1 MRYPEEVIEEVR
13 QRNDI
18 VDVISGYVH
27 LKRQGSNYMGLC
39 PFHGEK
45 TPSFS
50 VSPGKQMWHCFGCG
64 EGGSVFNFVMEY
76 EHYSFP
82 EAVKFLADKA
92 GVKLPEVEYTEEMKK
107 KENRRNRLLEINK
120 EAATYYYVQL
130 RNEMGSLGMRYFK
143 ERQLSDE
150 TMQKFGLGYSLQYKD
165 DLVRYL
171 KKKGFD
177 DKLIRD
183 AGLANFHEKYG
194 MSDKFI
200 NRVMFPIQ
208 DIQNRVIGFG
218 GRVMGD
224 AQPKYLNSPETE
236 IFYKSKNLYGLNYAR
251 TSRKNEIIL
260 CEGYMDVIAMHQAGF
275 TQAAASLGTAF
286 TPEQA
291 MLLKRYTKD
300 IYLAYDSDGA
310 GVKAALRA
318 IGILRDA
325 SMSGKVINME
335 PYKDPDEFIKNLGVE
350 EFQKRID
357 NAENSFLFEVRML
370 QRGVRMDNPEERTS
384 FQREVAKK
392 LCLFEEELERE
403 NYLTAVSEIYQINP
417 QSLRKM
423 VVSTAAKM
431 GGVKIPEPVN
441 SGIKKKNTEDDGV
454 KRSQRI
460 LLTWLAEEPKL
471 FHKIEEYITPEDFT
485 DEFYQQV
492 AKKLF
497 ENHNAGNDNPASI
510 LNSFESSEEQRL
522 VAEIFNTPLEKIET
536 KEGREQAFH
545 DVVLKVKKNSYA
557 YYFSRMGTDV
567 NTLQQVM
574 EGKKILEK
582 LENVHFN
589 LD

>member
-18 VDVISGYVH
+18 VDVISGYVQ
-27 LKRQGSNYMGLC
+27 LKRQGSNYVGLC
-39 PFHGEK
+39 PFHSEK

-50 VSPGKQMWHCFGCG
+50 VSPGKQMYYCFGCHV
-64 EGGSVFNFVMEY
+64 GGTVFNFIMEY
-76 EHYSFP
+76 ENYTFP
-82 EAVKFLADKA
+82 EAVKALADKA
-92 GVKLPEVEYTEEMKK
+92 GVKLPEVEYTEEARK
-107 KENRRNRLLEINK
+107 KENYKARLLEINK

-130 RNEMGSLGMRYFK
+130 RNEMGALGMRYLK
-143 ERQLSDE
+143 GRQLSDE
-150 TMQKFGLGYSLQYKD
+150 TMHKFGLGYSLQYSD

-171 KKKGFD
+171 RKKGYD
-177 DKLIRD
+177 DKLIVD
-183 AGLANFHEKYG
+183 AGLANFNEKYG

-200 NRVMFPIQ
+200 NRVIFPIQ
-208 DIQNRVIGFG
+208 DIQNRVIAFG

-224 AQPKYLNSPETE
+224 GLPKYLNSPETE

-275 TQAAASLGTAF
+275 TQAAASLGTSF
-286 TPEQA
+286 TTEQA

-357 NAENSFLFEVRML
+357 NAENSFFFEIRIL
-370 QRGVRMDNPEERTS
+370 QRGFRMDNPEERTS
-384 FQREVAKK
+384 FQREIAKK
-392 LCLFEEELERE
+392 LCLFEEEMERE
-403 NYLTAVSEIYQINP
+403 NYLTAVAETYQINP

-431 GGVKIPEPVN
+431 GGIKTPAPIR
-441 SGIKKKNTEDDGV
+441 SGIQKKETEEDGV
-454 KRSQRI
+454 KKSQRI
-460 LLTWLAEEPKL
+460 LLTWLAEEPGL
-471 FHKIEEYITPEDFT
+471 FRKIEEYITPEDFT
-485 DEFYQQV
+485 DELYQQV
-492 AKKLF
+492 ARQLF
-497 ENHNAGNDNPASI
+497 ENHNAGNDNPAMI
-510 LNSFESSEEQRL
+510 LNSFESGEEQHQ
-522 VAEIFNTPLEKIET
+522 VAEIFNTPLEMIET
-536 KEGREQAFH
+536 KEDREKAFR
-545 DVVLKVKKNSYA
+545 DIIYKVKSNSYA
-557 YYFSRMGTDV
+557 YYSSRRGTDD
-567 NTLQQVM
+567 NALRQALD
-574 EGKKILEK
+574 GKRVLEK
-582 LENVHFN
+582 LKKIHFV